1 MKASKAG
8 DHFLLSLGGK
18 GLTDRYNCKEKL
30 DACHSENKKG
40 EESRFTK
47 KKTCFE
53 QICYVFMHK
62 KFRMPN
68 LVIFIS

>member
-18 GLTDRYNCKEKL
+18 GLTDQYNCKEKL
-30 DACHSENKKG
+30 DACHCENKKG
-40 EESRFTK
+40 EESGFTK

-53 QICYVFMHK
+53 
-62 KFRMPN
+62 
-68 LVIFIS
+68 

>member
-30 DACHSENKKG
+30 DACHCENKKG

-47 KKTCFE
+47 KKLALNK
-53 QICYVFMHK
+53 YVMSLCI
-62 KFRMPN
+62 RNSECPI
-68 LVIFIS
+68 L